1 MITISVGIKDQI
13 TGQLK
18 SIQKQ
23 LRQVP
28 DEAHKE
34 FVALTPVRTGN
45 ARRRTSRSGDVIV
58 ANYAYAQRLDEGW
71 SKQAPRGMTEPWE
84 KWLQRRLKQI
94 FGK

>member
-45 ARRRTSRSGDVIV
+45 ARSRTSRRGDTIV

-84 KWLQRRLKQI
+84 LWLQRRLKQI